1 MPALFLI
8 LIISVD
14 PLLSSTRKAF
24 KEHTGPAIF
33 LPLWLKILLWL
44 PSTLGIMDKLYQPT
58 RACLVFEHYLLSYR
72 DLVFGFSFLKNTKFV
87 SRACAPG
94 HLPAAE
100 ALSSASYSHH
110 SPASYPCVC
119 FSQRPPCSRCC
130 GHPDLGISLPT
141 PTTDCPSCCK
151 GLAAVNPQ
159 LSALGGNALNCKE
172 PLTQGHT
179 PFPARHTDRSSSIVL
194 TASNCGVSSAT
205 LLPAR
210 PCVNHS

>member
-14 PLLSSTRKAF
+14 PLLSSTRNAF

-44 PSTLGIMDKLYQPT
+44 PSTLGIMDKLRQPT

-72 DLVFGFSFLKNTKFV
+72 DLVLGFSFLKNTKFV

-100 ALSSASYSHH
+100 AFSSASYSRH
-110 SPASYPCVC
+110 SPASYPCVLSPSLRGLPAPAAVDTGILGSH
-119 FSQRPPCSRCC
+119 FQHQQLIPPAAARGWQLSTLSCQLSVGMPSTVRSPSPKVIPPFLHNMQT
-130 GHPDLGISLPT
+130 GPV
-141 PTTDCPSCCK
+141 PSC
-151 GLAAVNPQ
+151 
-159 LSALGGNALNCKE
+159 
-172 PLTQGHT
+172 
-179 PFPARHTDRSSSIVL
+179 
-194 TASNCGVSSAT
+194 
-205 LLPAR
+205 
-210 PCVNHS
+210 

>member
-1 MPALFLI
+1 MLSQNTLVQPSSFLSGLKSCYGSPVPWASWTNYTSLQEPA
-8 LIISVD
+8 
-14 PLLSSTRKAF
+14 SSLNT
-24 KEHTGPAIF
+24 I
-33 LPLWLKILLWL
+33 
-44 PSTLGIMDKLYQPT
+44 
-58 RACLVFEHYLLSYR
+58 CLVTEILF
-72 DLVFGFSFLKNTKFV
+72 FGFSFLKNTKFV
-87 SRACAPG
+87 SRACVPG

-110 SPASYPCVC
+110 SPASYPCVR

-141 PTTDCPSCCK
+141 PTTDSPSCRK

-179 PFPARHTDRSSSIVL
+179 PFPAQHTDRSSSIVL